1 MVYFK
6 IMNCKFILSLLFL
19 SFISANIFAT
29 DLKVTNITKTDKNIN
44 IEFNNNLT
52 LCNFISDNNSLISP
66 YYENKGTKYYYF
78 HFLNRNFKN
87 DIIEQIK
94 SDTVQFPKNDK
105 NIEYKINKCNIVKN
119 PKKVF
124 AFMSII
130 FNNTVEV
137 QCNIMKGDYGLWVA
151 WPSVKEKDKWNKL
164 FTIKDN
170 ELKKDIESALIKFY
184 KQKRDKQNISQK

>member
-1 MVYFK
+1 
-6 IMNCKFILSLLFL
+6 MNCKFILSLLFL

-105 NIEYKINKCNIVKN
+105 NIEYITQITI
-119 PKKVF
+119 P
-124 AFMSII
+124 
-130 FNNTVEV
+130 
-137 QCNIMKGDYGLWVA
+137 GLFIH
-151 WPSVKEKDKWNKL
+151 S
-164 FTIKDN
+164 
-170 ELKKDIESALIKFY
+170 KKDSLISCEQSKKLY
-184 KQKRDKQNISQK
+184 EK